1 MINTKKQFPV
11 LAPHSEFTFEPLIH
25 SGQIIHHPTHM
36 QFIHDNR
43 DDGSFIFNAVLEAS
57 RKLSVLSTLYD
68 EEELLIIGFQDFIVA
83 VRDLLTFGENLV
95 KTGVGVF
102 STDQENHNDYGSI
115 EALQSAISVVSAD
128 LTASMRTISLDVNAL
143 SRLSETTADI
153 QEATHK
159 KFKKSLQRSV
169 ELSEE
174 LFFLI
179 RRSIHVG
186 LEALEM

>member
-1 MINTKKQFPV
+1 
-11 LAPHSEFTFEPLIH
+11 
-25 SGQIIHHPTHM
+25 M

-186 LEALEM
+186 LEALDM